1 MRPEANA
8 QRLLA
13 VTRSKAKMYEFDVP
27 LEEHIAL
34 PQRPEL
40 LFSLAV
46 GLLGDAAATI
56 AAGDTIV
63 AREET
68 TDQALLFAATYFES
82 YIESRLNGEVTIDFS
97 VLGAAAYYLADNPGS
112 AVVIARGMEPPQVA
126 LGAGLALLVYRLI
139 LSNYDPI
146 GQTVYGSDP
155 DRVLAAMSSYLSG
168 LDSADDALA
177 IIRGVRGRAYLDG
190 DGRELLYADIATAI
204 VRKKI
209 ENSARAI
216 LPEASN
222 LGLDR
227 WLPVLQRPMFPRELW
242 PSQRRICAA
251 GVLRG
256 SSAVIQMPTSA
267 GKTRA
272 TELIL
277 RSAFL
282 SDRASLAVIVCPFR
296 SLCHDIRGDMARAFS
311 GENVVLN
318 EATDSFQ
325 QDLIVEDLWQRRTIL
340 IVTPEKLLYLLR
352 S

>member
-8 QRLLA
+8 QRLLS
-13 VTRSKAKMYEFDVP
+13 VTRAKAKMYEFDVP

-56 AAGDTIV
+56 AAGDRVV

-82 YIESRLNGEVTIDFS
+82 YIESRLNGEVSADFS

-112 AVVIARGMEPPQVA
+112 AVVVARGMVPPPVA
-126 LGAGLALLVYRLI
+126 LGSGLALLVYRLI
-139 LSNYDPI
+139 RSNYDAI
-146 GQTVYGSDP
+146 GATVYGSDP

-168 LDSADDALA
+168 VDSADDALA
-177 IIRGVRGRAYLDG
+177 IIGGVRQRAYMDG
-190 DGRELLYADIATAI
+190 DGRELLYADIAAAI
-204 VRKKI
+204 VRRKI
-209 ENSARAI
+209 DNSARAI
-216 LPEASN
+216 LPDASD
-222 LGLDR
+222 LPLDR
-227 WLPVLQRPMFPRELW
+227 WLPALGRPAFPRELW

-256 SSAVIQMPTSA
+256 
-267 GKTRA
+267 GGGHH
-272 TELIL
+272 
-277 RSAFL
+277 
-282 SDRASLAVIVCPFR
+282 SDA
-296 SLCHDIRGDMARAFS
+296 D
-311 GENVVLN
+311 
-318 EATDSFQ
+318 
-325 QDLIVEDLWQRRTIL
+325 QRRKNPRDRVDT
-340 IVTPEKLLYLLR
+340 

>member
-8 QRLLA
+8 QRLLS
-13 VTRSKAKMYEFDVP
+13 VTRAKAKMYEFDVP

-34 PQRPEL
+34 PQPPDL

-46 GLLGDAAATI
+46 GLLGDAAAAI
-56 AAGDTIV
+56 AAGETLV

-82 YIESRLNGEVTIDFS
+82 YVETRLNGEVSVDFS

-112 AVVIARGMEPPQVA
+112 AVVVARGMAAPPIS
-126 LGAGLALLVYRLI
+126 LGSGLALLVYRLI
-139 LSNYDPI
+139 LSNYDAM
-146 GQTVYGSDP
+146 GATVYGSNP

-177 IIRGVRGRAYLDG
+177 IIRGVRQRAYMDG
-190 DGRELLYADIATAI
+190 DGRELLYADIAAAI

-209 ENSARAI
+209 DNSARTI
-216 LPEASN
+216 LPDASD
-222 LGLDR
+222 LPLDR
-227 WLPVLQRPMFPRELW
+227 WLPALGRSGFPRELW

-256 SSAVIQMPTSA
+256 QSAIIQMPTSA

-277 RSAFL
+277 RSQRPGVPCRHRL
-282 SDRASLAVIVCPFR
+282 PVSLAMPR
-296 SLCHDIRGDMARAFS
+296 HSRGHGPR
-311 GENVVLN
+311 
-318 EATDSFQ
+318 
-325 QDLIVEDLWQRRTIL
+325 
-340 IVTPEKLLYLLR
+340 LLR
-352 S
+352 RECRAE